1 MDNEEKV
8 VVLNMRVPRS
18 VKEQFTEIVNRKG
31 QKQNFVLQQLV
42 KRYIREEQQKLANS
56 TDELY
61 WRIKNIPACVRLG
74 CFC

>member
-8 VVLNMRVPRS
+8 DVLNMRVPRS

-61 WRIKNIPACVRLG
+61 
-74 CFC
+74 

>member
-31 QKQNFVLQQLV
+31 QKQNFV
-42 KRYIREEQQKLANS
+42 
-56 TDELY
+56 
-61 WRIKNIPACVRLG
+61 
-74 CFC
+74 

>member
-31 QKQNFVLQQLV
+31 QKQNVVLQQLV

-61 WRIKNIPACVRLG
+61 
-74 CFC
+74 

>member
-56 TDELY
+56 TGELY
-61 WRIKNIPACVRLG
+61 
-74 CFC
+74 

>member
-31 QKQNFVLQQLV
+31 QKQNSVLQQLV

-61 WRIKNIPACVRLG
+61 
-74 CFC
+74 